1 MGSRDACQA
10 ARCQTREA
18 AVGWPK
24 MHAMHRCTLLPHF
37 LTESYWWLARNEGIR
52 YRKYDYK
59 DSCPHPLSPNKLPGD
74 VQPNGQLPGS
84 LELLSCLLHIFDL
97 LIYWCLRLSQGLSHP
112 SNTRVSKIRP
122 LPRIPQNQFFSS
134 SRTFPCPLLPPK
146 HQSAITR
153 RYPVIM
159 DRTTFSLSSTVS
171 IVAIV
176 ILMITFLFCT
186 YCYH

>member
-1 MGSRDACQA
+1 
-10 ARCQTREA
+10 
-18 AVGWPK
+18 
-24 MHAMHRCTLLPHF
+24 MHRCTLLPHF

-122 LPRIPQNQFFSS
+122 LPRIPQNQFFGPAVHSLALS
-134 SRTFPCPLLPPK
+134 SRL
-146 HQSAITR
+146 R
-153 RYPVIM
+153 
-159 DRTTFSLSSTVS
+159 TVS
-171 IVAIV
+171 YNQEISCNHWPNYFFPFVYC
-176 ILMITFLFCT
+176 FYCR
-186 YCYH
+186 YCYSA